1 VPRGR
6 QDDYWR
12 AAEAKELLWG
22 YVAREKLVPEKDKRV
37 VRMDE
42 YLAINV
48 MGKKTFYG
56 DLIDRKTLAEKYARS
71 STTAITSLC

>member
-1 VPRGR
+1 
-6 QDDYWR
+6 
-12 AAEAKELLWG
+12 
-22 YVAREKLVPEKDKRV
+22 VAREKLVPEKDKRV

-71 STTAITSLC
+71 STTTAITSPCASNGG